1 MLASWAD
8 WAVAC
13 LRAAWACAAAW
24 AAARSAWPAAA
35 ASRSSLAWVAE
46 MAADSA
52 VVSTPTELRAMA
64 FDRRV

>member
-1 MLASWAD
+1 MLASCAV

-24 AAARSAWPAAA
+24 AAAWVAWLAAA

-64 FDRRV
+64 FDRSF